1 MGLTARKVL
10 LRCAVYFFPA
20 GKMLQDDSNK
30 EAVLL
35 LEWFRKVEW
44 LFLEMKSD
52 DMPRQ
57 LEDCAGAVNE
67 KCH

>member
-1 MGLTARKVL
+1 M
-10 LRCAVYFFPA
+10 P
-20 GKMLQDDSNK
+20 QDDSNK

-57 LEDCAGAVNE
+57 LEDCAGAVN
-67 KCH
+67 KKFH